1 MQYSVRPTTRFRKDL
16 KLMVKRGLVPALLSE
31 VIKLLARG
39 ERLPEKYSDH
49 ALRGEYQGC
58 RECHIQPDWLLVYEQ
73 DDKDL
78 YLYLIRTGTH
88 SDLFS

>member
-1 MQYSVRPTTRFRKDL
+1 MRYNVRPTTRFRKDL
-16 KLMVKRGLVPALLSE
+16 KLMVKRGLDPAQLSE
-31 VIKLLARG
+31 VIKRLARG

-73 DDKDL
+73 DDKL
-78 YLYLIRTGTH
+78 SLIH
-88 SDLFS
+88 I

>member
-1 MQYSVRPTTRFRKDL
+1 MRYNVRPTTRFRKDL
-16 KLMVKRGLVPALLSE
+16 KLMVKRGLDPAQLSE

-39 ERLPEKYSDH
+39 ERLPGKYSDH

>member
-16 KLMVKRGLVPALLSE
+16 KLMVKRGLDPAQLSE

-58 RECHIQPDWLLVYEQ
+58 RECHIQPDWLLGYEQ

>member
-1 MQYSVRPTTRFRKDL
+1 MQYSVRHTTRFRKDL
-16 KLMVKRGLVPALLSE
+16 KLMVKRGLDPAQLSE

-73 DDKDL
+73 HDKDL

>member
-1 MQYSVRPTTRFRKDL
+1 MRYNVRPTTRFRKDL
-16 KLMVKRGLVPALLSE
+16 KLMVKRGLDPAQLSE
-31 VIKLLARG
+31 VIKRLARG

>member
-1 MQYSVRPTTRFRKDL
+1 MRYNVRPTTRFRKDL
-16 KLMVKRGLVPALLSE
+16 KLMVKRGLDPAQLSE

-49 ALRGEYQGC
+49 ALCGEYQGC

>member
-1 MQYSVRPTTRFRKDL
+1 MQYNVRPTTRFRKDL
-16 KLMVKRGLVPALLSE
+16 KLMVKRGLDPAQLSE

>member
-16 KLMVKRGLVPALLSE
+16 KLMVKRGLYPAQLSE

>member
-16 KLMVKRGLVPALLSE
+16 KLMVKRGLDPAQLSE

-39 ERLPEKYSDH
+39 ERPPEKYSDH

>member
-16 KLMVKRGLVPALLSE
+16 KLMVKRGLDPAQLSE

-39 ERLPEKYSDH
+39 ERLPKKYSDH

>member
-1 MQYSVRPTTRFRKDL
+1 MQYSVRPTTRLRKDL
-16 KLMVKRGLVPALLSE
+16 KLMVKRGLDPAQLSE